1 MDDLWTEE
9 LTPEEEKALI
19 EKVTKEITKRGLEV
33 PATFFLEM
41 HKPVS
46 RIAGQGMIA
55 FGPFLAP
62 FIGMGNLH
70 DYSRFAMKDGSIER
84 LLKNLEDRSNEDV
97 SSEDEN

>member
-1 MDDLWTEE
+1 MEDLWTEE
-9 LTPEEEKALI
+9 MTPEEEQALI
-19 EKVTKEITKRGLEV
+19 DKLTHEITRRGLEV

-62 FIGMGNLH
+62 FIGMSNLH
-70 DYSRFAMKDGSIER
+70 DYSRFAMRSGSVER
-84 LLKNLEDRSNEDV
+84 LLQNLESRSSEEAKP
-97 SSEDEN
+97 EDEN